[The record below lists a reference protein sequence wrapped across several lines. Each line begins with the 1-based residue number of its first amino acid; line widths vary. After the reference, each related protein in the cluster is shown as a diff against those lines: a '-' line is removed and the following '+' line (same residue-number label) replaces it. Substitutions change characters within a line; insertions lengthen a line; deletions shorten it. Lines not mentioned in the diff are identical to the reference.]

1 MVNQINILIIFLITV
16 YFYKDSVAERS
27 KALV

>member
-16 YFYKDSVAERS
+16 CFYKDSVAERS